1 MLARQIRGRR
11 KTILPL
17 PDADCPA
24 GLRTYVSVYAAQSVA
39 QPLDAQLQV
48 DAALAVKTD
57 RVVCVKFCKMAW
69 HCGDVGVS
77 AAQPPCLA

>member
-1 MLARQIRGRR
+1 MQGLSTGQTTARERFSIFLAFGE
-11 KTILPL
+11 
-17 PDADCPA
+17 PDGSSTLGA
-24 GLRTYVSVYAAQSVA
+24 GKNRNPGKV
-39 QPLDAQLQV
+39 P
-48 DAALAVKTD
+48 